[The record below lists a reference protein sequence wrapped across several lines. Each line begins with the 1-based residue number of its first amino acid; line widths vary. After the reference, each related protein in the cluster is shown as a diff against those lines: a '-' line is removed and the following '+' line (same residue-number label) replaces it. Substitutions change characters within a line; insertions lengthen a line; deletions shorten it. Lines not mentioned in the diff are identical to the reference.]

1 MTDQAAAL
9 RLISRRR
16 EPERAYAPQRVVAV
30 GSGKGGV
37 GKSNIA
43 LNLAIELS
51 SRGRP
56 TCLFDADLGLA
67 NACILAG
74 VTPRLTL
81 AHILKGD
88 HSVDEIVT
96 PGPMGLGII
105 AGLNGVAE
113 MANMTREQ
121 RMRLQRAVDSFGREW
136 DYLVIDTGA
145 GIAQNVIAFLE
156 RSDHALVVLTPEPTS
171 MADAFGLIKALSERN
186 YDGKISVV
194 VNRAATIQEAR
205 EAANK
210 MVSVTRQFLHR
221 EIDWAG
227 FLLED
232 PAVARA
238 VKSRTPFVTMA
249 RAGRAA
255 RSVALLCDKVEACWR
270 GPGSG
275 GGERFGAAA
284 NGGRVRGWFER
295 LFG

>member
-1 MTDQAAAL
+1 MSDQAAAL
-9 RLISRRR
+9 RLIARRR
-16 EPERAYAPQRVVAV
+16 PAEQAYAPQRVVAV

-51 SRGRP
+51 GRGRP

-88 HSVDEIVT
+88 RSVDEIVT

-121 RMRLQRAVDSFGREW
+121 RMRIQRALDGFGREW

-156 RSDHALVVLTPEPTS
+156 RSDHAIAVLTPEPTS
-171 MADAFGLIKALSERN
+171 MADAFGLIKALVERH
-186 YDGKISVV
+186 YDGRISVV

-210 MVSVTRQFLHR
+210 MVAVVRQYLHR
-221 EIDWAG
+221 EVDWAG

-232 PAVARA
+232 PAVTKA
-238 VKSRTPFVTMA
+238 VKSRTPFVTVS
-249 RAGRAA
+249 RSSRAA
-255 RSVALLCDKVEACWR
+255 RSVALLADKVEAAWR
-270 GPGSG
+270 SA
-275 GGERFGAAA
+275 ETVGAGASA
-284 NGGRVRGWFER
+284 GRVRGWFER